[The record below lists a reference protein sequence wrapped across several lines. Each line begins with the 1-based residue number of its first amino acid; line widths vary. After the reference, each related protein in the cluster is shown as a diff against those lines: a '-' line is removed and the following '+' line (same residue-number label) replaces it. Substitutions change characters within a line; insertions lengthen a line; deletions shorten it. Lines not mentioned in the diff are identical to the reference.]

1 MHILDY
7 IIKIRETQGTNAK
20 LDLLKVT
27 MKDDNFRSVLY
38 YTYNPFYNY
47 YIRKIPSVRSE
58 HYSHLTK
65 TVNDM
70 FILLDN
76 LRERVFTG
84 NLAIDL
90 VAEFIKGSD
99 AKLAELLIL
108 ILGRDLKM
116 GVNTTSINKVYPGL
130 IPTFDVMLADAGIP
144 LEKVL
149 KENEWVYVQKK
160 SDGKRCIAICK
171 KNSIEFFARS
181 GKEIENLSR
190 HEALKNSI
198 ATLRN
203 CYIKEDFILDGELII
218 ENEDGTDA
226 DRQISNGLIMKK
238 NLPKEEVE
246 RFSFIV
252 WDILSLEDFQND
264 SNTTPYEERYYTLI
278 NNIKWFNNL
287 KVIETFVATTADRA
301 MEITNDFM
309 KRGFEGSII
318 KTPYHFYKR
327 KRSKDWIKIKGWN
340 EIDLRVIGYE
350 YGNSGTKYESCLGAL
365 VCSNGTINCSVGSG
379 FSDEQR
385 LNIKEDVVG
394 KIISIK
400 YNQLIKDVD
409 GNYSLFLPVF
419 IEIREDKSEPDTM
432 EKVFSELKQK

>member
-20 LDLLKVT
+20 LDLLKAT
-27 MKDDNFRSVLY
+27 MIDDNFRSVLY
-38 YTYNPFYNY
+38 YAYNPFYNY

-76 LRERVFTG
+76 LRERLFTG

-90 VAEFIKGSD
+90 VAEFIKSSD

-149 KENEWVYVQKK
+149 KDNEWVYVQKK

-238 NLPKEEVE
+238 NLPKDEVE

-252 WDILSLEDFQND
+252 WDVLSLEDFQND
-264 SNTTPYEERYYTLI
+264 SNNTPYEERYYTLI
-278 NNIKWFNNL
+278 NNIKWFNKL
-287 KVIETFVATTADRA
+287 KVIETFVATTAEKA

-318 KTPYHFYKR
+318 KTPYHLYRR
-327 KRSKDWIKIKGWN
+327 KRSKDWIKIKDVR
-340 EIDLRVIGYE
+340 ECDLKVVGYK
-350 YGNSGTKYESCLGAL
+350 YGNPGTKYETMLGSL
-365 VCSNGTINCSVGSG
+365 ICESEDGLLKVDVGSG
-379 FSDEQR
+379 YIDEIR
-385 LNIKEDVVG
+385 KSTNES
-394 KIISIK
+394 IIGTIIAVK
-400 YNQLIKDVD
+400 YNQVIKDVD
-409 GNYSLFLPVF
+409 GNHSLYLPVF
-419 IEIREDKSEPDTM
+419 SEFRTDKSVADNLD
-432 EKVFSELKQK
+432 KIKKNG